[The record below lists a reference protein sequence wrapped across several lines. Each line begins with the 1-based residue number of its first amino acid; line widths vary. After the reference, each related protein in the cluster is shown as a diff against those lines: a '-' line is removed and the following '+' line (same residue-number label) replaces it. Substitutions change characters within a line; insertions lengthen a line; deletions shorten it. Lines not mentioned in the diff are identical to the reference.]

1 MGELISVDVL
11 DWARDLVAMNKLLA
25 VEQIKRSRP
34 LGPAK
39 VFNFRARITDCKMV
53 LRVEHGGDCGSAGG

>member
-1 MGELISVDVL
+1 MGELISADVL
-11 DWARDLVAMNKLLA
+11 DWARDLAAMNKLSA
-25 VEQIKRSRP
+25 GEQIRRSQP

-39 VFNFRARITDCKMV
+39 VFNFRARSTDCKVV